1 MQREDPQSRLKEAYH
16 QLFQGHSQQAE
27 VLFRAL
33 AAQYPQHPDVWNG
46 LGLLAEQQGQG
57 EQALKHYQTA
67 LDLNASEPEYHNN
80 LALLLQ
86 SRGEDAAALAHFEA
100 LYQLLPD
107 YRSAFNLSQA
117 YQRLG
122 AGSKALELAQT
133 AIWQA
138 PEAVFLHQY
147 LYELYQSQG
156 AQQAGLVWYQQLLRK
171 HTQSG
176 PAAYFL
182 ACLYESVGELEH
194 ARVYLNTT
202 LQLMP
207 DWRLPRRQLIIWN
220 LKNNHALALKHSRLL
235 YHSDPSPEHLLLLIN
250 TLPAPVYVSREA
262 QFENLAEVEK
272 LLDKAL
278 EEVWEVP
285 DFRLISLPF
294 HLAYQ
299 NGNDR
304 LWNEKFHRLY
314 RRLIPTLPAQLERR
328 SGQRK
333 RIGVVSRFLF
343 RHAVSFCFG
352 GLFASL
358 AQLENCELFLFPIY
372 ESQLSDDPVSR
383 HLQDLADSW
392 QPLAMEQPV
401 LAAAQT
407 IQSAQLDLLI
417 YPEIGMDPFSY
428 MLAHSRLA
436 LHQVVLAGHPLTSGL
451 STLDYFITSS
461 ELEIPGCQRHYTEQ
475 WVGLPGLIQ
484 YPRPT
489 PPTAYLTRSQL
500 GLPEDATL
508 YLCPMTLFK
517 IHPDLDACFAEI
529 LRRDPRGQIILFE
542 YLNTPY
548 HLILK
553 QRFEQ
558 SMPDIHT
565 RILFLPFQSF
575 EGFLRILNQ
584 ADVVLDTHY
593 FSGGNT
599 SFLAFELG
607 VPVVTLPSEQLKARS
622 TWGLY
627 QRMGL
632 QTGIASDAHD
642 YIEKALLLGQ
652 NPDLRQDFSR
662 QILANNSLI
671 FEQTDWNR
679 AFGDWCLQRLNN
691 D

>member
-1 MQREDPQSRLKEAYH
+1 MQFDDSQALLKEAYH
-16 QLFQGHSQQAE
+16 QLFSGQPQDAE
-27 VLFRAL
+27 SLFQTL
-33 AAQYPQHPDVWNG
+33 AVQCPQHPDVWNG

-57 EQALKHYQTA
+57 EQALQYYLKA

-86 SRGEDAAALAHFEA
+86 SRGDDAAALSHFEA
-100 LYQLLPD
+100 LYQLQPD

-122 AGSKALELAQT
+122 NGDKALELAQK
-133 AIWQA
+133 AVWQA
-138 PEAVFLHQY
+138 PEAIFLHQY
-147 LYELYQSQG
+147 LYELYQSQS
-156 AQQAGLVWYQQLLRK
+156 AQPAGLIWYQQLLRK

-182 ACLYESVGELEH
+182 ACLYEAVGELEN
-194 ARVYLNTT
+194 ARLYLDTT

-220 LKNNHALALKHSRLL
+220 LKNNQALALKHSRLL
-235 YHSDPSPEHLLLLIN
+235 YQTEPSAEHVLMLLN
-250 TLPAPVYVSREA
+250 SLPAPVYPSQAA
-262 QFENLAEVEK
+262 QRENLAEVER

-278 EEVWEVP
+278 AEVWDVP
-285 DFRLISLPF
+285 DFRLISLHF

-299 NGNDR
+299 NLNDR
-304 LWNEKFHRLY
+304 HWNEKFHQLY
-314 RRLIPTLPAQLERR
+314 RRLIPTLPAQLERP
-328 SGQRK
+328 SGRPK

-358 AQLENCELFLFPIY
+358 AQLENCELYLFPIY
-372 ESQLSDDPVSR
+372 ESHLSDDPVSR
-383 HLQDLADSW
+383 HLQDLAHRW

-407 IQSAQLDLLI
+407 IQAAQLDLLI

-436 LHQVVLAGHPLTSGL
+436 PFQAVLAGHPLTSGL
-451 STLDYFITSS
+451 STLDYFVTSA
-461 ELEIPGCQRHYTEQ
+461 ELEIPGCESHYTEQ

-484 YPRPT
+484 YPRPAL
-489 PPTAYLTRSQL
+489 PSAHVTRSQL

-517 IHPDLDACFAEI
+517 IHPDLDACFAKI
-529 LRRDPRGQIILFE
+529 LQRDPLGRIVLFE

-548 HLILK
+548 HQILK
-553 QRFEQ
+553 QRFAQTLPE
-558 SMPDIHT
+558 SHG

-575 EGFLRILNQ
+575 EGFLQILRQ

-607 VPVVTLPSEQLKARS
+607 VPVVTLASDQLKARS

-632 QTGIASDAHD
+632 QTGIASDAQD
-642 YIEKALLLGQ
+642 YSEKALLLGQ
-652 NPDLRQDFSR
+652 NPDLRQDFSK

-671 FEQTDWNR
+671 FEQSDWNQ
-679 AFGDWCLQRLNN
+679 AFGEWCLQLLNRG
-691 D
+691 

>member
-1 MQREDPQSRLKEAYH
+1 
-16 QLFQGHSQQAE
+16 
-27 VLFRAL
+27 
-33 AAQYPQHPDVWNG
+33 
-46 LGLLAEQQGQG
+46 
-57 EQALKHYQTA
+57 
-67 LDLNASEPEYHNN
+67 
-80 LALLLQ
+80 
-86 SRGEDAAALAHFEA
+86 
-100 LYQLLPD
+100 
-107 YRSAFNLSQA
+107 
-117 YQRLG
+117 
-122 AGSKALELAQT
+122 
-133 AIWQA
+133 
-138 PEAVFLHQY
+138 
-147 LYELYQSQG
+147 
-156 AQQAGLVWYQQLLRK
+156 
-171 HTQSG
+171 
-176 PAAYFL
+176 
-182 ACLYESVGELEH
+182 
-194 ARVYLNTT
+194 
-202 LQLMP
+202 
-207 DWRLPRRQLIIWN
+207 
-220 LKNNHALALKHSRLL
+220 
-235 YHSDPSPEHLLLLIN
+235 
-250 TLPAPVYVSREA
+250 
-262 QFENLAEVEK
+262 
-272 LLDKAL
+272 
-278 EEVWEVP
+278 
-285 DFRLISLPF
+285 
-294 HLAYQ
+294 
-299 NGNDR
+299 
-304 LWNEKFHRLY
+304 LY

-328 SGQRK
+328 SGRPK

-352 GLFASL
+352 GLFESL
-358 AQLENCELFLFPIY
+358 AQLENTELYLFPIY
-372 ESQLSDDPVSR
+372 ESHLSDDPVSR
-383 HLQDLADSW
+383 HLEELADSW

-401 LAAAQT
+401 LVAAQT
-407 IQSAQLDLLI
+407 IQAAQLDLLI

-436 LHQVVLAGHPLTSGL
+436 TYQAVLAGHPLTSGL

-461 ELEIPGCQRHYTEQ
+461 ELEIPGCESHYTEQ

-489 PPTAYLTRSQL
+489 LPTTHRSRSQL
-500 GLPEDATL
+500 GLPEDRTL

-517 IHPDLDACFAEI
+517 IHPDLDACFGEI
-529 LRRDPRGQIILFE
+529 LRSDPQGRIVLFE

-558 SMPDIHT
+558 TMPDVHE

-575 EGFLRILNQ
+575 EGFLQILNQ

-632 QTGIASDAHD
+632 QTGIASDAQD

-652 NPDLRQDFSR
+652 NPDLRQAFST

-679 AFGDWCLQRLNN
+679 AFGDWCLQLLNN
-691 D
+691 G